1 MKAVP
6 TTTEMTVTA
15 MRMIDKLLTSSHLSD
30 VPWDPS
36 DPAQWDFAH
45 GPRFD
50 EWTGRTGE
58 YCINGCCCASSS
70 IQLWRRAVPAL
81 AWVDSDTRSSWLK
94 LCFECIRLVVVD
106 QLGIRRPYPGDPLEE
121 AACESLVGLSGAKA
135 TLLEEHHRWLLEETQ
150 RVKEASDN
158 FRNLPRLDEKLL
170 AWDSQAY
177 FDHICEFEE
186 FLEVQDLG
194 DGRLVAAFGS
204 GASFPR
210 TTTPCNKP

>member
-1 MKAVP
+1 
-6 TTTEMTVTA
+6 
-15 MRMIDKLLTSSHLSD
+15 
-30 VPWDPS
+30 
-36 DPAQWDFAH
+36 
-45 GPRFD
+45 
-50 EWTGRTGE
+50 
-58 YCINGCCCASSS
+58 
-70 IQLWRRAVPAL
+70 
-81 AWVDSDTRSSWLK
+81 
-94 LCFECIRLVVVD
+94 
-106 QLGIRRPYPGDPLEE
+106 
-121 AACESLVGLSGAKA
+121 VGLSGAKA